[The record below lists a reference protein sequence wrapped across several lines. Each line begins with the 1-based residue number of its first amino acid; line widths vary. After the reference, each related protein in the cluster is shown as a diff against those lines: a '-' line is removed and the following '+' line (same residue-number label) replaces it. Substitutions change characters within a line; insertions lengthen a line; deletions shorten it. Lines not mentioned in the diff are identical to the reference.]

1 MTDTGSIHLNV
12 DSQRS
17 SVITI
22 RPSRDDEDAKN
33 IYVDIQYTDIKKAD
47 TSINNADVSVKS
59 ADMGINIIDANV
71 KNITIGVC
79 AGVLI
84 AKVSVL
90 TLNNIIYIMTK
101 SKPVHPGFEGD
112 HDGNYSQMFSARFT
126 KYIAIGCGL
135 IMFATATLHR

>member
-90 TLNNIIYIMTK
+90 TLNNII
-101 SKPVHPGFEGD
+101 
-112 HDGNYSQMFSARFT
+112 
-126 KYIAIGCGL
+126 
-135 IMFATATLHR
+135 